1 MCCKVVNIKD
11 LPGDWE
17 SDTNIVYI
25 GRRGRGHDGYFG
37 NPFRIQ
43 PGSPRGSS
51 IEKYVEYFYYRI
63 ETDPEFKAA
72 IHNLEGKTLA
82 CFCAPLPCHG
92 HVIAQ
97 YLDNLSPPPTS

>member
-1 MCCKVVNIKD
+1 MCCKVVNIRD

-17 SDTNIVYI
+17 HDTNIVYI

-43 PGSPRGSS
+43 PGTPRGSS
-51 IEKYVEYFYYRI
+51 IQKYSNYFYGRI
-63 ETDPEFKAA
+63 EQDPEFKAA
-72 IHNLEGKTLA
+72 IHNLKGKTLA

-92 HVIAQ
+92 NVIAR